1 MGFQKKRFSFEAN
14 ELEDIKLKTLIGKN
28 SYNQNDITKCLS
40 LLIDDAY
47 ANSRGKKI
55 RGM

>member
-28 SYNQNDITKCLS
+28 SYNQNDITKCFS

-47 ANSRGKKI
+47 ANSKGKKI

>member
-14 ELEDIKLKTLIGKN
+14 ELEDIKLKTLIGKS
-28 SYNQNDITKCLS
+28 SYNQNDFTKRLS